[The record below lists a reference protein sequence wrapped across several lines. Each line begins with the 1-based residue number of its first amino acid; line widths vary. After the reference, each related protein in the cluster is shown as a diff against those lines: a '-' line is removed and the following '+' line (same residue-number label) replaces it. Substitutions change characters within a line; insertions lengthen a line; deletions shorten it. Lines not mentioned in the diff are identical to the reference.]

1 MYIKALFATAC
12 LAVIVLCGVF
22 ITRQIGFES
31 DQPAGWG
38 DVLTLISIIS
48 AGFIAACTLLY
59 ANHQVTKERQRIA
72 HAQAKIIYETIA
84 PISRIAITSFAV
96 GLSNID
102 AINFTNFC
110 EFDPNN
116 EKQLNARRD
125 WFIYH
130 CNSQLALT
138 PQVPNLLG
146 ELPVLYHHS
155 TELGDAALSACKLVI
170 QIRKDLEG
178 FTKKSRETQV
188 ADYQESPESEKRD
201 FCKLIVNFADAPLK
215 IEELRQN
222 IPGVK
227 FHPNFSPAIW
237 KGFKVYLKSTL
248 EINYTSADLETDNKA
263 FVMMFEEIK
272 QHFAI
277 KMKRHQTAATQ
288 LWHADN

>member
-84 PISRIAITSFAV
+84 PISRVAMTSFAV
-96 GLSNID
+96 GLSD
-102 AINFTNFC
+102 VGVINFANFC
-110 EFDPNN
+110 EYDPNN
-116 EKQLNARRD
+116 GNQLNARRD
-125 WFIYH
+125 WFVDH
-130 CNSQLALT
+130 CNNQLRKT
-138 PQVPNLLG
+138 PQVPNLRG

-155 TELGDAALSACKLVI
+155 TELGDAALSAYKLVVKI
-170 QIRKDLEG
+170 QKDLED
-178 FTKKSRETQV
+178 FAKISRETQV
-188 ADYQESPESEKRD
+188 EKYQHYSDNEKRA
-201 FCKLIVNFADAPLK
+201 FCALIADFADTPLK
-215 IEELRQN
+215 IEELRQR

-227 FHPNFSPAIW
+227 FQPGFSPALW
-237 KGFKVYLKSTL
+237 NRFKVLLKNTL
-248 EINYTSADLETDNKA
+248 EINYTDADLEVDNKA
-263 FVMMFEEIK
+263 FVRMFEEIK
-272 QHFAI
+272 QHFIGEVI
-277 KMKRHQTAATQ
+277 KHHAAATQ
-288 LWHADN
+288 DWRTDV